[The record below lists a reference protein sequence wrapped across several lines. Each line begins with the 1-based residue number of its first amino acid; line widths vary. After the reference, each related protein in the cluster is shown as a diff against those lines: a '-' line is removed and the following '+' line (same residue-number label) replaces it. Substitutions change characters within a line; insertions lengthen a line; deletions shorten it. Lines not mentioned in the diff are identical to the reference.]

1 MIIRAVKTNMQDFL
15 YCVFAYNK
23 NFEFRKGYGKINDE
37 DGDDTESNDEEE
49 EVLENQEDL
58 RNDPANYKVFT
69 FDDLIS
75 KVLEFCEEFA

>member
-1 MIIRAVKTNMQDFL
+1 M
-15 YCVFAYNK
+15 FAYNK
-23 NFEFRKGYGKINDE
+23 NFEFRKGYGKTNDE
-37 DGDDTESNDEEE
+37 DGDDTDSGDEEE

-58 RNDPANYKVFT
+58 RNDPCNYKVFT